1 MSDNFLEKTGKPL
14 EEWIILAKSFDTD
27 KHSDIMNRLK
37 KEYGLTHG
45 YANTVALMARE
56 AHAAAQQP
64 ADLVSAQYQGKEEL
78 LPIYHKLV
86 DMVQSLGTDVELAPK
101 KANVSVRRKLQFALI
116 QPTTKTRIDLG
127 LKLRHAAVAG
137 RLESSGPFGTMC
149 THRVQLTDVSQVNE
163 EVLAWLREAYQEA
176 G

>member
-1 MSDNFLEKTGKPL
+1 MSDNFIEKTGKSL
-14 EEWIILAKSFDTD
+14 EEWIRLARTFGTD

-37 KEYGLTHG
+37 TEYGLTHG

-64 ADLVSAQYQGKEEL
+64 DDLVAAQYHDKESL

-86 DMVQSLGTDVELAPK
+86 AMVQSLGTDVEIAPK

-127 LKLRHAAVAG
+127 LKLRHAAIAG

-149 THRVQLTDVSQVNE
+149 THRIQLTDIAQVDG
-163 EVLAWLREAYQEA
+163 EVLSFLQEAYHEA